1 MSERPRTVRH
11 VVLVR
16 FRDDA
21 TDEQRAEFI
30 RRSQWSLEADY
41 VSGYVSG
48 WGVQPNPYGG
58 SNSAEWDWGMTL
70 DVSEDD
76 VLRYRDDPVHR
87 AVGPA
92 VSKYAER
99 YAILD
104 FVIDGR

>member
-1 MSERPRTVRH
+1 MAEIPRTVRH

-21 TDEQRAEFI
+21 TEEQRAEFI

-48 WGVQPNPYGG
+48 WGVDPNPYGG
-58 SNSAEWDWGMTL
+58 SATDDWHWGMTL
-70 DVSEDD
+70 DVAEGD
-76 VLRYRDDPVHR
+76 VLRYRDDPIHR

-104 FVIDGR
+104 FVID